1 MTYVKNLMHC
11 GVKVDRAYANQIL
24 DRHKETRQLG
34 YIDTTRALR
43 ATGDIEDDG
52 GEGMDSKVQKES
64 ERPWENECF
73 RLVVANL
80 VRHRKEEGQAS
91 DTGLA

>member
-1 MTYVKNLMHC
+1 MM
-11 GVKVDRAYANQIL
+11 DRLHANQIL

-52 GEGMDSKVQKES
+52 GEGMDQTLQAES

-73 RLVVANL
+73 RMVVANL
-80 VRHRKEEGQAS
+80 VRHRKETGQAS
-91 DTGLA
+91 DN

>member
-11 GVKVDRAYANQIL
+11 GVNMDRAYANQIL

-34 YIDTTRALR
+34 YLDTTRALR

-52 GEGMDSKVQKES
+52 CEGMDSEIQKES
-64 ERPWENECF
+64 ERPWENESIYMVVRGLI
-73 RLVVANL
+73 RLGEKK
-80 VRHRKEEGQAS
+80 RQAS
-91 DTGLA
+91 NE

>member
-1 MTYVKNLMHC
+1 MTYAKNLMHC
-11 GVKVDRAYANQIL
+11 GVNMDRAYANQIL

-34 YIDTTRALR
+34 YLDTTRALR

-52 GEGMDSKVQKES
+52 GERMDNEVQAEI

-73 RLVVANL
+73 RLVVSNL
-80 VRHRKEEGQAS
+80 VRHRKEQGQAS

>member
-1 MTYVKNLMHC
+1 MN
-11 GVKVDRAYANQIL
+11 DRQQANQIL

-43 ATGDIEDDG
+43 ATGDIDDDG
-52 GEGMDSKVQKES
+52 SEGMDSTIQAES

-73 RLVVANL
+73 RLVVSNL
-80 VRHRKEEGQAS
+80 FRNRKETRPEGHE
-91 DTGLA
+91 

>member
-1 MTYVKNLMHC
+1 MM
-11 GVKVDRAYANQIL
+11 DRLHANQIL

-52 GEGMDSKVQKES
+52 SEGMDQTLQAES
-64 ERPWENECF
+64 ERPWENESIYMVVRGLI
-73 RLVVANL
+73 RLG
-80 VRHRKEEGQAS
+80 EEKRRNS
-91 DTGLA
+91 NE

>member
-1 MTYVKNLMHC
+1 M
-11 GVKVDRAYANQIL
+11 DRLHANQIL

-34 YIDTTRALR
+34 YLDTTRALR

-52 GEGMDSKVQKES
+52 GQGMDQTIQTES

-73 RLVVANL
+73 RVVVANL
-80 VRHRKEEGQAS
+80 VRHRKETGQDS
-91 DTGLA
+91 DYGLA

>member
-1 MTYVKNLMHC
+1 M
-11 GVKVDRAYANQIL
+11 DRTHANQIL

-52 GEGMDSKVQKES
+52 SEGVDSKVQKES

-80 VRHRKEEGQAS
+80 VRHRKETGQAS

>member
-1 MTYVKNLMHC
+1 MM
-11 GVKVDRAYANQIL
+11 DRLHANQIL

-52 GEGMDSKVQKES
+52 SEGMGQALQAES
-64 ERPWENECF
+64 ERPWENESIYMVVRGLI
-73 RLVVANL
+73 RLG
-80 VRHRKEEGQAS
+80 EEKRQAS
-91 DTGLA
+91 DNGFA

>member
-1 MTYVKNLMHC
+1 MM
-11 GVKVDRAYANQIL
+11 DRLHANQIL

-52 GEGMDSKVQKES
+52 SEGMDQTLQAES

-73 RLVVANL
+73 RMVVANL
-80 VRHRKEEGQAS
+80 VRHRKETGQAS
-91 DTGLA
+91 DN

>member
-1 MTYVKNLMHC
+1 MM
-11 GVKVDRAYANQIL
+11 DRLHANQIL

-52 GEGMDSKVQKES
+52 GEGMDNEVQE
-64 ERPWENECF
+64 ENPRPWENQSID
-73 RLVVANL
+73 LVVRNL
-80 VRHRKEEGQAS
+80 VRLGKEKRPDSNE
-91 DTGLA
+91 

>member
-1 MTYVKNLMHC
+1 
-11 GVKVDRAYANQIL
+11 VDRKHANQIL

-34 YIDTTRALR
+34 YIDITRALR

-52 GEGMDSKVQKES
+52 SKGMDSEVQAEN

-73 RLVVANL
+73 RLVVTNL
-80 VRHRKEEGQAS
+80 VRYRKEEGQAS

>member
-1 MTYVKNLMHC
+1 MHC
-11 GVKVDRAYANQIL
+11 GENMDRTHANQVL

-52 GEGMDSKVQKES
+52 SEGMDSKVQKES

-80 VRHRKEEGQAS
+80 VRHRKETGQAS